1 VDITFDPAKNSAN
14 IKLRGLSFDRVH
26 DFEFVTAITWV
37 DRRKDYG
44 EVRYRA
50 LGFIKDRIH
59 ALVYLETEKGI
70 RVISLRKANERERRI
85 YEQAQTRS

>member
-1 VDITFDPAKNSAN
+1 MDITFDPAKNSAN